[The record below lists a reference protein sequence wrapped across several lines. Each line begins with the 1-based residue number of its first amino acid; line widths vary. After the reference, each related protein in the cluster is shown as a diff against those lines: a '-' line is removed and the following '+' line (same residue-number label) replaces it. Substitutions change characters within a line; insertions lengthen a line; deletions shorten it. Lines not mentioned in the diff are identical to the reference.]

1 MSQNSKWEYLKAI
14 YTRYRKASKELRT
27 LILNEFCHVCG
38 YHRKYA
44 IRLLNGPA
52 PQKPTS
58 TRKTRRPSYSA
69 KVISVLSLI
78 WEAAGYP
85 CSQRLKALLPLWLPW
100 AQKRFPLSAQLQEQ
114 LLSISPS
121 TIDRRLKAKRQLL
134 KKRLY
139 GRTKPGT
146 LLKHHI
152 PIKTDSWN
160 VTAPGF
166 TETDLVSHS
175 GNSEQGEFVH
185 SLNVTDIHSTWVES
199 RAVMGKGQAG
209 VLDAMKAIEQALPFK
224 LLGIDSD
231 NGSEFINYHLKAFC
245 DQKQIQFTRGRP
257 YKKDDN
263 AHIEQKNWTHVRKVF
278 GYLRYDALPAQQA
291 MNDLYR
297 NELRTLQNLFLP
309 SMKLIRKVRVGS
321 KLTRRYD
328 KPQTPLERVA
338 ACPQA
343 DPLKLA
349 ELQKLR
355 DATDPFA
362 LAKTVEQKLERIYQ
376 LANQRVSPSPQLP
389 QPSHKPLT
397 RAERQALREIS
408 EFLSNEVHL
417 PTQKTTR
424 RRVTS

>member
-1 MSQNSKWEYLKAI
+1 
-14 YTRYRKASKELRT
+14 
-27 LILNEFCHVCG
+27 V
-38 YHRKYA
+38 
-44 IRLLNGPA
+44 
-52 PQKPTS
+52 S
-58 TRKTRRPSYSA
+58 T
-69 KVISVLSLI
+69 
-78 WEAAGYP
+78 
-85 CSQRLKALLPLWLPW
+85 
-100 AQKRFPLSAQLQEQ
+100 
-114 LLSISPS
+114 
-121 TIDRRLKAKRQLL
+121 
-134 KKRLY
+134 
-139 GRTKPGT
+139 
-146 LLKHHI
+146 
-152 PIKTDSWN
+152 
-160 VTAPGF
+160 PGF
-166 TETDLVSHS
+166 TEIDLVSHS
-175 GNSEQGEFVH
+175 GNSETGEFIH

-199 RAVMGKGQAG
+199 RAIMGKGQAG
-209 VLDAMKAIEQALPFK
+209 VLDAMKEIEQALPFK

-309 SMKLIRKVRVGS
+309 SMKLIGKVRVGS

-349 ELQKLR
+349 ELQRLR

-389 QPSHKPLT
+389 QPSPKPLT

-408 EFLSNEVHL
+408 EFLGTVNVHVG
-417 PTQKTTR
+417 TQKTAR